1 MKKHGSTFEYEQER
15 NDELIKAYREEIA
28 ACKVIRMDD
37 IFRRIAN
44 RSCKRFWVSEE
55 RAAIVVARMMRG
67 DRLRKMKPLKREMYF
82 EIFRIVKRLKEQHP
96 DMPIYKLSFKAVNT
110 PAPKFYM
117 TPKSIKVIIYKIK
130 RGWYEE
136 RKKKLRFLF

>member
-1 MKKHGSTFEYEQER
+1 M
-15 NDELIKAYREEIA
+15 DEICE
-28 ACKVIRMDD
+28 
-37 IFRRIAN
+37 RIAN
-44 RSCKRFWVSEE
+44 RGSKRFWVSEE
-55 RAAIVVARMMRG
+55 RAAIVIARMMRG

-82 EIFRIVKRLKEQHP
+82 EIFRIVKRLKEQYP

>member
-1 MKKHGSTFEYEQER
+1 MAIHLNMSRT
-15 NDELIKAYREEIA
+15 ELLKAYREEIA
-28 ACKVIRMDD
+28 ACDVIRMDE
-37 IFRRIAN
+37 IWQRIAN
-44 RSCKRFWVSEE
+44 RSSRRFWVSEE

-82 EIFRIVKRLKEQHP
+82 EIFRIVKRLKEQYP

>member
-1 MKKHGSTFEYEQER
+1 LKRHGNTFEYEQDR
-15 NDELIKAYREEIA
+15 NDELLKAYREEIA
-28 ACKVIRMDD
+28 ACDVIRMDE
-37 IFRRIAN
+37 IWQRIAN
-44 RSCKRFWVSEE
+44 RSSRRFWVSEE

-82 EIFRIVKRLKEQHP
+82 EIFRIVKRLKEQYP